1 MEQTKSQSFPIQR
14 IILDH
19 EENSSARVFKT
30 S

>member
-14 IILDH
+14 IILDQ